1 MRNFWSAI
9 TLFSLCLAF
18 IGICFYLMSTTL
30 WTFSNTTLIAVALL
44 FCLIIYTL
52 LQEYK
57 QLSRLKKV
65 VTFVVNTTS
74 IVFTSII
81 ILFFA
86 IKIVVYSFGGTE
98 HLLTSFSP
106 NMGYTLDFYAFDAG
120 AMGSFG
126 IRGELDGPF
135 GFKKHLYYERHAE
148 EVVIHW
154 LTDEIVIINGH
165 ELNLKNGE
173 TFGYQIKKR

>member
-1 MRNFWSAI
+1 MIF
-9 TLFSLCLAF
+9 TLCLTF
-18 IGICFYLMSTTL
+18 IGVCFYVMSTTL
-30 WTFSNTTLIAVALL
+30 WTFSYTTLIVVALL
-44 FCLIIYTL
+44 FVLIIYTL

-57 QLSRLKKV
+57 QLSRLKKA

-126 IRGELDGPF
+126 VRGELDGPF
-135 GFKKHLYYERHAE
+135 GFKKQIYYEKHAE
-148 EVVIHW
+148 EANIQW
-154 LTDEIVIINGH
+154 LTDEIVVINGH

-173 TFGYQIKKR
+173 TFGYKINTR

>member
-1 MRNFWSAI
+1 MIF
-9 TLFSLCLAF
+9 TLCLTF
-18 IGICFYLMSTTL
+18 IGVCFYLMSTTL
-30 WTFSNTTLIAVALL
+30 WTFSYTTLIVVALL
-44 FCLIIYTL
+44 FVLIIYTL

-57 QLSRLKKV
+57 QLSRLNKA

-126 IRGELDGPF
+126 VRGELDGPF
-135 GFKKHLYYERHAE
+135 GFKKQIYYEKHAE
-148 EVVIHW
+148 EANIQW
-154 LTDEIVIINGH
+154 LTDEIVVINGH

-173 TFGYQIKKR
+173 TFGYKINTR